1 MSNPIQDALA
11 FINANPEEQKKKLFK
26 QDILD
31 IDEFL
36 SSPYQSPSPVKTLT
50 EEQEFSVDKYEVD
63 PERERQFLEASAQ
76 LSGQPLPAASKKYTL
91 DDLEKDEEFGLVA
104 TRFMESIGA
113 NENIFEYLRDSEYS
127 LSAAA
132 QRAIESGQ
140 WSDQQI
146 QDYNYLR
153 NRFDN
158 ADIGGLRQ
166 VAGLV

>member
-91 DDLEKDEEFGLVA
+91 DDILFLLKNIA
-104 TRFMESIGA
+104 SIDIKSKYMSKKS
-113 NENIFEYLRDSEYS
+113 NPWVSFNS
-127 LSAAA
+127 LF
-132 QRAIESGQ
+132 
-140 WSDQQI
+140 
-146 QDYNYLR
+146 YNLMSKHV
-153 NRFDN
+153 
-158 ADIGGLRQ
+158 G
-166 VAGLV
+166 